1 MQIKDEPYILVQCY
15 GYLAIPSS
23 QFPAV
28 MNSLVVNRKY
38 KDGDYT
44 LETEGKRP
52 EFMVCE
58 SMELRAALTSHKL
71 EKTP

>member
-1 MQIKDEPYILVQCY
+1 
-15 GYLAIPSS
+15 
-23 QFPAV
+23 
-28 MNSLVVNRKY
+28 MNSFIVSRKY

-58 SMELRAALTSHKL
+58 SMELRAALTAHKL